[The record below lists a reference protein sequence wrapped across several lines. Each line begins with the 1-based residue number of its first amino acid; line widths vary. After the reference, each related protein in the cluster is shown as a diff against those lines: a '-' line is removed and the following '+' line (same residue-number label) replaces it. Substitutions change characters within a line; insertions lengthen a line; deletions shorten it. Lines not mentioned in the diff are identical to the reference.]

1 MSIWGDLRLFSDT
14 VLIRVI
20 IMRQESIFSEAE
32 LARENYV
39 YIEKKKMDLLYGFY
53 LRKLEFQGKM

>member
-39 YIEKKKMDLLYGFY
+39 YIEKKKLDLLYGFY
-53 LRKLEFQGKM
+53 LRKLEFRGKM